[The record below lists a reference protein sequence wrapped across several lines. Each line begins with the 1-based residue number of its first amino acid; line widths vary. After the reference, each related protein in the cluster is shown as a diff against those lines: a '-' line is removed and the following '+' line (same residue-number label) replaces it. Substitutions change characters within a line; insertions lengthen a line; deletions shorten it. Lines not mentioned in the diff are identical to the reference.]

1 MDRKAVN
8 PWTWQ
13 EPIGFQQGNLVTG
26 AGKVLYCSGQTA
38 VDANGAP
45 RHTGDIAAQMAMALD
60 NLETVLERAG
70 MTLADIVRITTFTT
84 DVPSFRENREVML
97 DRLKD
102 ANAEFTHT
110 LIGVNRLAFPELVIE
125 IEAVAVA

>member
-84 DVPSFRENREVML
+84 DVPSFRENRAVML